1 MEKEKNE
8 HRLKIEEQRK
18 KQLMSREL
26 ITVLSKKEANKRAEK
41 FGNRTDSG
49 NKKQPSS
56 LKLSASWKLMILQAL
71 K

>member
-41 FGNRTDSG
+41 FANRTDSG
-49 NKKQPSS
+49 TRNRQTAKQFETVGV
-56 LKLSASWKLMILQAL
+56 IEN
-71 K
+71 

>member
-26 ITVLSKKEANKRAEK
+26 ITVLSQKEANKRTEK

-49 NKKQPSS
+49 TRNRQTAKQFNVVGV
-56 LKLSASWKLMILQAL
+56 IEN
-71 K
+71 